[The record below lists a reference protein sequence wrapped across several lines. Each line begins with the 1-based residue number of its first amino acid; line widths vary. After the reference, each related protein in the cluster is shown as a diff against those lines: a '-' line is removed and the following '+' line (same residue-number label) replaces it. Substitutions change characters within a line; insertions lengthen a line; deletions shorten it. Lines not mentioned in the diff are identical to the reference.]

1 MDDGH
6 RRLTANFRAKKPFG
20 LQAADYRSKSRT
32 DWRVD
37 ARAAITVGRGEIG
50 ALSMLDMP
58 ATPSASAATA
68 ASTLGSKPTD
78 VRGQR
83 PLDLDLVV

>member
-1 MDDGH
+1 MS
-6 RRLTANFRAKKPFG
+6 FKAKKLLG
-20 LQAADYRSKSRT
+20 LQATDYRAKSRI

-58 ATPSASAATA
+58 ATPSASAATG
-68 ASTLGSKPTD
+68 ASNLPIKAS
-78 VRGQR
+78 
-83 PLDLDLVV
+83 